1 MKKYIFYAA
10 AALAVLASC
19 NKTIE
24 DQKAEVVFQV
34 ARYQNVTK
42 ADPADYKDE
51 YAAVPFGAF
60 SWFKGQNPADNT
72 TFMTNQKVSYN
83 SAKNLWAPEG
93 TTYYWPKTGS
103 LDFICYSPYTAD
115 GTNAPLP
122 TVTETGISYP
132 AWDVRNHPVD
142 LMYADKVTGLTNN
155 KNTYYYNGVP
165 TLFRHAFAKVTFAIT
180 TPYLEATGE
189 NGDKTRWEIII
200 NDITLNNILT
210 TGGLD
215 LTLNSDGTWK
225 KPADNV
231 WNADDTIKENITLD
245 LSGLGTEH
253 KLDGSDQPL
262 DADMFVLPQWLTGG
276 QEVVINVTINTYRDN
291 NDGTGEHLVLTE
303 TGVEIK
309 ADLSAGSMDRWGIN
323 QNVTYTFNVTPS
335 LGTPVDTDGDGV
347 PDDQA
352 PTTVYFDPA
361 VTDWENITVNA
372 GINI

>member
-1 MKKYIFYAA
+1 MKKILYVSLAA
-10 AALAVLASC
+10 AMMLAAC
-19 NKTIE
+19 NKA
-24 DQKAEVVFQV
+24 DDVKSEVVFQV
-34 ARYQNVTK
+34 AKYVPVTK

-83 SAKNLWAPEG
+83 STKNIWAPEG

-115 GTNAPLP
+115 GSNAPLP
-122 TVTETGISYP
+122 TVTETGIKYP
-132 AWDVRNHPVD
+132 AWDVNANPVD

-155 KNTYYYNGVP
+155 TQTYYYNGVP
-165 TLFRHAFAKVTFAIT
+165 TLFRHAFAKISFVIQA
-180 TPYLEATGE
+180 PYLEATGE

-200 NDITLNNILT
+200 NDITISNVLT
-210 TGGLD
+210 TGSLE
-215 LTLNSDGTWK
+215 LTLNPDGTWK
-225 KPADNV
+225 TPDDNV
-231 WNADDTIKENITLD
+231 WTSDGSKTDLNLD
-245 LSGLGTEH
+245 LSGLTGGQ
-253 KLDGSDQPL
+253 LDGSAQPL
-262 DADMFVLPQWLTGG
+262 DADVFVLPQWLTGD
-276 QEVVINVTINTYRDN
+276 QTVTITVTINTYRDN

-303 TGVEIK
+303 TGVDITK
-309 ADLSAGSMDRWGIN
+309 DLSAGSMDRWGIN

-335 LGTPVDTDGDGV
+335 LGTPVDTDGDGI

-361 VTDWENITVNA
+361 VTDWENVTINA
-372 GINI
+372 GINV